1 MKIFLNGGG
10 SGTKTQETYK
20 EINKIINHTK
30 PVLYVP
36 LARTKQNIHMMNAI
50 NGLKMKFLL

>member
-20 EINKIINHTK
+20 EINKIIEK
-30 PVLYVP
+30 YYS
-36 LARTKQNIHMMNAI
+36 K
-50 NGLKMKFLL
+50 

>member
-20 EINKIINHTK
+20 KINKIINQIKNNSCHK
-30 PVLYVP
+30 IIP
-36 LARTKQNIHMMNAI
+36 L
-50 NGLKMKFLL
+50 KFDKIQKHW